1 MRIKNMKRFILSM
14 TILFIII
21 SFLCSMIT
29 SKVFSYTEPK
39 YEKIVISEG
48 DTLWNIASNLDGNVN
63 ENIYEIKKINEL
75 KTSYIYV
82 GQELLIP
89 TNIY

>member
-1 MRIKNMKRFILSM
+1 MRIKNIKRFMLSL

-29 SKVFSYTEPK
+29 TKVFSYTAPK
-39 YEKIVISEG
+39 YDRIVISEG
-48 DTLWNIASNLDGNVN
+48 DTLWSIASNLKGNIN
-63 ENIYEIKKINEL
+63 ENIYNIKEINGL

-82 GQELLIP
+82 GQEILIP
-89 TNIY
+89 CE

>member
-1 MRIKNMKRFILSM
+1 MRIKNMKRFILSL

-29 SKVFSYTEPK
+29 TKVFSYTAPE

-48 DTLWNIASNLDGNVN
+48 DTLWSIASNLKGNVN
-63 ENIYEIKKINEL
+63 ETIYEIKKINEL
-75 KTSYIYV
+75 NTSYIYA
-82 GQELLIP
+82 GQEILIP
-89 TNIY
+89 CE